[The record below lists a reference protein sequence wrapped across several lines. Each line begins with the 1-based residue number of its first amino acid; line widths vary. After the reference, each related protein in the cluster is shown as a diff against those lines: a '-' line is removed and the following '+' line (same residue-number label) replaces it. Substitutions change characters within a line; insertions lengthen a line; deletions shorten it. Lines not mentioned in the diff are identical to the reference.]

1 MRKRLMTAVALIAAL
16 AVGACGGESGAELDP
31 DLIDSIAQVESE
43 LSEFTSEIDAVDQE
57 DLQGAWAAVEGELES
72 AVNSLRA
79 GDTVDPDDIEQ
90 ELDEFQQE
98 IESADVEADL
108 RQTWDEFRANFEQLM
123 ADAG

>member
-1 MRKRLMTAVALIAAL
+1 MTAVALIAAL

>member
-1 MRKRLMTAVALIAAL
+1 MRNRLMTAVALMAAL

-31 DLIDSIAQVESE
+31 DVVDAIDQVESE

-57 DLQGAWAAVEGELES
+57 DLQGAWASVEGELES
-72 AVNSLRA
+72 AVNALRA

-108 RQTWDEFRANFEQLM
+108 RQTWDELRANFEQLM
-123 ADAG
+123 ADAT

>member
-1 MRKRLMTAVALIAAL
+1 MTAVALIAAL

-31 DLIDSIAQVESE
+31 DLIDSIDQVESE